1 MEENYLTLDINE
13 LVVDRIKTIMDDKN
27 KQIAN
32 LELRLENANSKI
44 KELRD
49 KRDQNDNS
57 NLVLQLIRKRWER
70 DKDVNDVVC
79 CYNLISDI
87 MHTLGFSPTRSVCIT
102 SHGSF
107 VKALIINYYD
117 DREIL
122 RIVFKELGLNQAIEL
137 LDDYIL
143 PVHMSKGRLMDF
155 IRNPKYLENGE
166 NYEWGACNYIRLKG
180 YPLSEWCK
188 NPYIND
194 PDVEEEILKTIR
206 EKRGEWIILVSIDKY
221 VKINDD
227 LLNNIAKI
235 LVNRIDTNDKIN
247 DFFRRNFAKLSDEV
261 QELFFPLVA
270 TDNNTC
276 KMFNFSKLSPT
287 SKVKYLDT
295 LPIEESFDIA
305 RRHMNPEEATSY
317 IIKRHEQEK
326 NNPPLP
332 LADDIIVGSKS

>member
-1 MEENYLTLDINE
+1 MEENYLTLDVNE
-13 LVVDRIKTIMDDKN
+13 LINDNIKTLVSEKD

-44 KELRD
+44 KELQD
-49 KRDQNDNS
+49 QRDQNDNA

-102 SHGSF
+102 PYGSF
-107 VKALIINYYD
+107 IKSLIINYYD
-117 DREIL
+117 DREFL
-122 RIVFKELGLNQAIEL
+122 RRVFKELGLNQAIEL
-137 LDDYIL
+137 LNDYIL
-143 PVHMSKGRLMDF
+143 PVHMSKGCLMDF
-155 IRNPKYLENGE
+155 IRNPKYLVNGE
-166 NYEWGACNYIRLKG
+166 NYEWGACNYTRLEG

-194 PDVEEEILKTIR
+194 PDVGEEILKTIR
-206 EKRGEWIILVSIDKY
+206 EKRGEWAILISIDNY
-221 VKINDD
+221 MNIDD
-227 LLNNIAKI
+227 NLLNNIAKI
-235 LVNRIDTNDKIN
+235 LVNRIDKHSKVKE
-247 DFFRRNFAKLSDEV
+247 FFKRNFTKLSDEV
-261 QELFFPLVA
+261 QELLFSLVS
-270 TDNNTC
+270 TDDNIYKT
-276 KMFNFSKLSPT
+276 FNFRKLSPT

-295 LPIEESFDIA
+295 LPIEESFEIA
-305 RRHMNPEEATSY
+305 RIHMNPEEAVNY

-332 LADDIIVGSKS
+332 TC

>member
-13 LVVDRIKTIMDDKN
+13 LVSDRIKTIMDDKN

-206 EKRGEWIILVSIDKY
+206 EKRGKVDVNIQETYVDSILVK
-221 VKINDD
+221 
-227 LLNNIAKI
+227 
-235 LVNRIDTNDKIN
+235 RDTIITYKNKMP
-247 DFFRRNFAKLSDEV
+247 LSC
-261 QELFFPLVA
+261 P
-270 TDNNTC
+270 
-276 KMFNFSKLSPT
+276 
-287 SKVKYLDT
+287 
-295 LPIEESFDIA
+295 
-305 RRHMNPEEATSY
+305 
-317 IIKRHEQEK
+317 
-326 NNPPLP
+326 
-332 LADDIIVGSKS
+332 

>member
-13 LVVDRIKTIMDDKN
+13 LVGDRIKTIIDDKN

-32 LELRLENANSKI
+32 LSSRLKNANSKI

-49 KRDQNDNS
+49 QRDQNDNA
-57 NLVLQLIRKRWER
+57 NFVLQLIRKRWER

-155 IRNPKYLENGE
+155 IRNPKYLVNGE
-166 NYEWGACNYIRLKG
+166 NYEWGACNYIRLKE

-206 EKRGEWIILVSIDKY
+206 EKRGKWVILVRIDQY
-221 VKINDD
+221 VKIDD
-227 LLNNIAKI
+227 NLLNNIAKL
-235 LVNRIDTNDKIN
+235 LVNRMDQSSNVG
-247 DFFRRNFAKLSDEV
+247 DFFTRNLTKLSDEV
-261 QELFFPLVA
+261 QESLFSLVT
-270 TDNNTC
+270 TDDNTY
-276 KMFNFSKLSPT
+276 KTFNFRKLSPT

-295 LPIEESFDIA
+295 LPIEESFEIA
-305 RRHMNPEEATSY
+305 RIHMNPEEAVNY

-332 LADDIIVGSKS
+332 TC